1 MLTLSSQLRTEL
13 GKKNRKL
20 RKEGFIP
27 GVLYGEK
34 AKNQHLKINYK
45 DFEKIYNQAGESSLL
60 KLEIEGD
67 NKPKNVL
74 IHDVSLDPV
83 TDKFIHV
90 DFYQVDLTKKIKTHV
105 PLKFIGKSQAV
116 ETEGGVFIRNLNE
129 VEVEAL
135 PDNLP
140 KEIEVDISSLVTFDN
155 NITVKDLK
163 TGEGVKI
170 LNDAD
175 LIVASV
181 IPPRSEEELKALE
194 EEVKEEVEGVEVVK
208 EEKKK
213 EEGEEGIGEAEKP
226 KREEKTEEK
235 KE

>member
-1 MLTLSSQLRTEL
+1 MPLQLLAQLRTEF
-13 GKKNRKL
+13 GKKTRQL
-20 RKEGFIP
+20 RQNGILP

-34 AKNQHLKINYK
+34 VKNQHLKINYK

-67 NKPKNVL
+67 SKPKNVL

-83 TDKFIHV
+83 TDKFVHV

-105 PLKFIGKSQAV
+105 PLKFVGKSQAV
-116 ETEGGVFIRNLNE
+116 ETEGGVLIRNLNE

-140 KEIEVDISSLVTFDN
+140 KEIEVDISLLISFDN
-155 NITVKDLK
+155 NVAVKDLK
-163 TGEGVKI
+163 VSEGVKI
-170 LNDAD
+170 LNESN
-175 LIVASV
+175 ITVASV

-213 EEGEEGIGEAEKP
+213 EGEEEEGEEGEP
-226 KREEKTEEK
+226 KEEKAGEG